1 VSVRWCHAIGEMLFL
16 CSAKSRFF
24 VPEYRSTCKEDGT
37 LQKITCIASAE
48 PRGPARRRQVAEAVG
63 SSSQLT
69 PRWSKGD
76 SNCRSLSLE
85 CRLIFSE
92 EKGFQVELGAHPMH
106 AAEHQRRAEPAGSRS
121 GLRRAGASPASFIA
135 VARAWRMSARSSVK
149 WLPR

>member
-63 SSSQLT
+63 SSLQLT
-69 PRWSKGD
+69 PRW
-76 SNCRSLSLE
+76 RE
-85 CRLIFSE
+85 H
-92 EKGFQVELGAHPMH
+92 GFEFPVPR
-106 AAEHQRRAEPAGSRS
+106 QRRHPSATAG
-121 GLRRAGASPASFIA
+121 
-135 VARAWRMSARSSVK
+135 
-149 WLPR
+149 